1 MWKEVKDRELGRIR
15 PAFLA
20 NRVQSRRIQSL
31 ELANQKEIVSAHKG
45 AVNSLQID
53 LTEGRYLLSGA
64 SDGSAA
70 VYDIQQ
76 ATDNDG
82 AGLVA
87 KHKSLFVVDKRL
99 EYGHQYAVSSVLWY
113 PVDTGLFVTG
123 SFDHYIKVWDTN
135 TTQVEMQFKMS
146 GKVYGTAMSS
156 ISTTHMLIAAG
167 TEDVQV
173 RLCDIASGAFTHTLS
188 GHREG
193 VWALQW
199 SASNEWVVVSG
210 GCDGAIRFWDIR
222 QAGCF
227 RVLDQFQSQTGRR
240 PPIPK
245 GTATKAKSLASG
257 NLSSTKVRPPQ
268 KKGSVGN
275 GTKSSMLLGKG
286 VARGSGTQRQHPG
299 MLSAQNRATAHY
311 GAVTGLQMTND
322 GFHLFSAGTDS
333 RLRLWDVESGCNTLV
348 NYESTRIRTNKA
360 TQLAV
365 TPNSSLVFVP
375 CLTAIQA
382 YDVWSGRLCSTFH
395 GHYDF
400 INCCS
405 FNSQDQELYSGGNDR
420 QILIWSPPAVV
431 SLEEDEKHLKGPASL
446 LDEDNWSD

>member
-76 ATDNDG
+76 ATDDDG

-188 GHREG
+188 GHR
-193 VWALQW
+193 
-199 SASNEWVVVSG
+199 
-210 GCDGAIRFWDIR
+210 
-222 QAGCF
+222 
-227 RVLDQFQSQTGRR
+227 
-240 PPIPK
+240 
-245 GTATKAKSLASG
+245 
-257 NLSSTKVRPPQ
+257 
-268 KKGSVGN
+268 GS
-275 GTKSSMLLGKG
+275 
-286 VARGSGTQRQHPG
+286 
-299 MLSAQNRATAHY
+299 
-311 GAVTGLQMTND
+311 
-322 GFHLFSAGTDS
+322 
-333 RLRLWDVESGCNTLV
+333 
-348 NYESTRIRTNKA
+348 
-360 TQLAV
+360 
-365 TPNSSLVFVP
+365 
-375 CLTAIQA
+375 
-382 YDVWSGRLCSTFH
+382 
-395 GHYDF
+395 
-400 INCCS
+400 
-405 FNSQDQELYSGGNDR
+405 
-420 QILIWSPPAVV
+420 
-431 SLEEDEKHLKGPASL
+431 
-446 LDEDNWSD
+446 